1 MGVSSYLERL
11 GAGVLAERPLGEVLD
26 LSGDGGDLLEEVEL
40 ALVEALRRAR
50 EAVHDRLLQR
60 QQLVVHHRVA
70 LQAVLVPAKKKIP
83 RLKYGSLQK
92 IDEC

>member
-1 MGVSSYLERL
+1 MNKTSFHSPVSSHLQRL

-50 EAVHDRLLQR
+50 EAVHDGLLQR

-70 LQAVLVPAKKKIP
+70 LQAVLVPAKD
-83 RLKYGSLQK
+83 RSLWL
-92 IDEC
+92 